1 MPIHN
6 LKHKELYARYTNYTW
21 DKCKRSVFASRVT
34 RYWYTKEKAI
44 VKTRYDKWDNGTQL
58 RYKIYNSVVDDNGR
72 VCRDCWEYKTW
83 DKFCR
88 SKNTRSWYTPNCYEC
103 RNKRKREYRLKTWNA
118 KDREYKLKKRKLIIW
133 EYIALL
139 NPWILNWMIRE
150 NSFKVI
156 DYKNRKWY
164 TIQSCLDWHIE
175 KIDTN
180 DNKGS
185 KKFYRIDKPIQ
196 LVDNKMPLN
205 SDLKYYWW

>member
-1 MPIHN
+1 
-6 LKHKELYARYTNYTW
+6 
-21 DKCKRSVFASRVT
+21 
-34 RYWYTKEKAI
+34 
-44 VKTRYDKWDNGTQL
+44 
-58 RYKIYNSVVDDNGR
+58 
-72 VCRDCWEYKTW
+72 
-83 DKFCR
+83 
-88 SKNTRSWYTPNCYEC
+88 
-103 RNKRKREYRLKTWNA
+103 
-118 KDREYKLKKRKLIIW
+118 
-133 EYIALL
+133 
-139 NPWILNWMIRE
+139 MIRE

-175 KIDTN
+175 NIDTN